1 MYYSFEFA
9 ANVTRSCIEEINR
22 RGLRERKI
30 FRKTVPN
37 YGLFI
42 KVFSKGEY
50 SMSDLSS
57 VDIHSVATLM
67 QAALWSTPDR
77 IISKK
82 AWRKI
87 NYETC
92 KLSDLCTIIPKK
104 GEEFLIEILDFL
116 VKLLRYKKFNAMDA
130 YKLGDSLGKVAL
142 GPNGCSQIMEE
153 KSGHFLTRL
162 IIEHAKITNHEIK
175 LDQEP
180 SCLYF
185 RVDSGYESLSS
196 KVGRE
201 FYSEYRPLCKSQGTQ
216 ARAKFYGRAISRTN
230 RACFDWFDNIT
241 GVQSMLDNDYDTAPD
256 PPEKPWISI
265 FISQDALE
273 TSLDMRTCSTLYRIL
288 KEAIK
293 PPTVVPLDPFESTY
307 LFNNNE
313 SLYQTEH
320 EIHNAFNQFLSLQV
334 KTDKLTSN
342 NAEDRSNPL
351 RKLNS
356 SLSNLKLNIKR
367 YRSRHDLSEDS
378 IISDSTI
385 VNDSN
390 ISELEYLNTNQQRQN
405 QHYHHHY
412 QKHSMPNMKTAMK
425 KMMKLAGDRKNN
437 KVLL

>member
-1 MYYSFEFA
+1 
-9 ANVTRSCIEEINR
+9 
-22 RGLRERKI
+22 
-30 FRKTVPN
+30 
-37 YGLFI
+37 
-42 KVFSKGEY
+42 
-50 SMSDLSS
+50 
-57 VDIHSVATLM
+57 
-67 QAALWSTPDR
+67 
-77 IISKK
+77 
-82 AWRKI
+82 
-87 NYETC
+87 
-92 KLSDLCTIIPKK
+92 
-104 GEEFLIEILDFL
+104 
-116 VKLLRYKKFNAMDA
+116 MDA